1 MRYKLGA
8 VFLSSSVATFAYPF
22 QFLNPALAEMFLW
35 VVIRYI
41 FLFIFVFSV
50 ALLVFDFCRIPILFK
65 SWKFFFIAIL
75 PAIVILFLAV
85 NPTSALFYRQIGLV
99 PIRDFLAID
108 WTVVVLFIVLQ
119 LYGTGLMILL
129 IYILFRNFG
138 KQTKLIRINTILIAS
153 GIFLYVF
160 THILQLGGVRIAGIY
175 NLNMFTYFPSS
186 LLALWGVR
194 RYRLAD
200 IRSIAYPNIFYQNHY
215 GMLIVDPQGY
225 LVDFNTAAVILLDAQ
240 NRLVA
245 GDRFDVQKLRLPT
258 LPKPEDLSTSIL
270 SQTEVNGTPLQVEVS
285 GLVDPQGVF
294 YAYVVSVQDITSQV
308 EAERLKEAE
317 IIRHGVWSERMRLA
331 RNLHDSTPQNLG
343 SLILLSGSISESLK
357 NQQTVGD
364 LDLLDNLKTGAHLA
378 YDDLRTLINELQ
390 INEDTADGFNLTNAL
405 DAKIRFL
412 NQQNETKI
420 TFNLPIDFSIEPQQ
434 QRELYYIIMEALNN
448 ALKHANAESVVILLE
463 SKDDIL
469 SAEIVDNGC
478 GFDVQ
483 KPSNSGMGLENMHSR
498 AALLK
503 GQLFISSIPSKG
515 TVVRV
520 ELPCSRKHSDNH
532 LAARNP

>member
-8 VFLSSSVATFAYPF
+8 MFLSSSVATFAYPF
-22 QFLNPALAEMFLW
+22 QFLNPALQDMFLW

-41 FLFIFVFSV
+41 FLFVFIFSV
-50 ALLVFDFCRIPILFK
+50 VLLVFDFCRIPILFR
-65 SWKFFFIAIL
+65 SWKFFSITIL
-75 PAIVILFLAV
+75 PAIAILFLAI
-85 NPTSALFYRQIGLV
+85 NPTSALLYRQIGLA
-99 PIRDFLAID
+99 PIRDFFVVD
-108 WTVVVLFIVLQ
+108 WTVVVLFVVLQ
-119 LYGTGLMILL
+119 IYGTGIMILL

-153 GIFLYVF
+153 GVFLYVF
-160 THILQLGGVRIAGIY
+160 THILQLGGVRIAGIF

-225 LVDFNTAAVILLDAQ
+225 LVDYNAAAEILLDAP
-240 NRLVA
+240 NPLAA
-245 GDRFDVQKLRLPT
+245 GDPFDAPKLKLPT
-258 LPKPEDLSTSIL
+258 LPKPEDFRTGAFSRI
-270 SQTEVNGTPLQVEVS
+270 EVNGTPLQVEIS
-285 GLVDPQGVF
+285 ALVDSQGVF
-294 YAYVVSVQDITSQV
+294 YAYIVSVQDITIQV
-308 EAERLKEAE
+308 EAERLKEAD
-317 IIRHGVWSERMRLA
+317 IVRQGVWSERLRLA
-331 RNLHDSTPQNLG
+331 RNLHDSTLQNLG
-343 SLILLSGSISESLK
+343 SLILLSGSISESLV
-357 NQQTVGD
+357 NQQADGV
-364 LDLLDNLKTGAHLA
+364 LDLLENLKTGAHLA
-378 YDDLRTLINELQ
+378 YEDLRTLINELQ
-390 INEDTADGFNLTNAL
+390 INEDPADGFNLTNAL

-420 TFNLPIDFSIEPQQ
+420 TFNLPTDFSIEPQQ

-448 ALKHANAESVVILLE
+448 ALKHASAESVVIQFE
-463 SKDDIL
+463 MNHDAL
-469 SAEIVDNGC
+469 SVEIVDNGC

-483 KPSNSGMGLENMHSR
+483 QPPHTGMGTGNMHSR
-498 AALLK
+498 AALLN
-503 GQLFISSIPSKG
+503 GQLFITSIPSKG

-520 ELPCSRKHSDNH
+520 ELPFSRTYLDNH